1 MRWKPEGSAGI
12 TLTDMDW
19 SQFDGRFIVL
29 VTDAGPR
36 EIGDEFSQTNLSG
49 VGLNQVVRARI
60 GGAISV
66 MHLKTPKGENDHER
80 AEAAYRDLSR
90 FPNQPSFYFPI
101 ENGDPA
107 KFRDSAR
114 DLGNILARD
123 AGTFRGDPDKVLRND
138 GRKSITEDDDTP
150 TSNDEGVRFAGLLSA
165 GRTMQLAFLGR
176 SDGASA
182 PDVFEA
188 YVSDRDFDRTGL
200 KPLSIRVLITKA
212 QLSAL
217 FDAMKIIIEKG
228 EENIIDP
235 DQFFD
240 QVLGAAADMSR
251 NPDEVSR
258 QSEPSLA
265 QAVSIDEYIED
276 LPYKS
281 RIMNITQND
290 WLDMLFSEQAAL
302 LNDLHDKI
310 ARYQEYNEA
319 TDLWVDY
326 LGTGAQAQNLLY
338 PLPLDDLP

>member
-1 MRWKPEGSAGI
+1 
-12 TLTDMDW
+12 
-19 SQFDGRFIVL
+19 
-29 VTDAGPR
+29 
-36 EIGDEFSQTNLSG
+36 
-49 VGLNQVVRARI
+49 
-60 GGAISV
+60 
-66 MHLKTPKGENDHER
+66 
-80 AEAAYRDLSR
+80 
-90 FPNQPSFYFPI
+90 
-101 ENGDPA
+101 
-107 KFRDSAR
+107 
-114 DLGNILARD
+114 
-123 AGTFRGDPDKVLRND
+123 
-138 GRKSITEDDDTP
+138 
-150 TSNDEGVRFAGLLSA
+150 
-165 GRTMQLAFLGR
+165 MQLAFLGR